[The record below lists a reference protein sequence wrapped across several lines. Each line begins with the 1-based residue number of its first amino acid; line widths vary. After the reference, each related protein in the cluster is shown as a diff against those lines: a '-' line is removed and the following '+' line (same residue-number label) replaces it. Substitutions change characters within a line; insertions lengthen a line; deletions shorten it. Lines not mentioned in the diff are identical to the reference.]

1 MSKKYKFKPSSRII
15 TTIGEDL
22 IKDMNSAII
31 ELVKNSYD
39 ADATKVDIKISS
51 FEENKNEKLK
61 IEIIDN
67 GHGMSFETVINK
79 WMVPAT
85 ADKLDRKYSP
95 GGRMLQGRKG
105 IGRYAVAKL
114 GEVINLRTISKSG
127 EKTTLSIDWRDFNK
141 YEYLEDVDID
151 IFNEKTNLSSET
163 NIEIIGSTEKLYE
176 WTEEKIDLL
185 IKELSKL
192 LSPIRSNSSM
202 SEKDKFDINII
213 FNNFIFDNYS
223 NRKINI
229 SPIPLIDLYDY
240 RIYGKISK
248 NGKIDLTYENK
259 ITSNS
264 QEEEINYII
273 EDINKNDFCA
283 EVRYDIRAFDRDPQ
297 AIDDLIGRGLKDSET
312 GQFMGKREARN
323 LLNSLS
329 GISIYRGDF
338 RVRPYGSPGYDWL
351 ELDKKRV
358 QNPSMRIG
366 NNQVVGFV
374 KIEKEEESHLEE
386 KSARDGLKENKY
398 FEALKKS
405 IIEVINELEIRRFE
419 FRKKSGRGRNSKSIS
434 EELNNLFDFDDLSK
448 NVDEILKSKN
458 VEEDVIYEI
467 NDYIEKTQDY
477 KTKILKD
484 IKETI
489 SLYQGQI
496 TLGKIIMVI
505 LHEGRKP
512 INWFKSQKKTLVYM
526 AEKFRNENDNEELLN
541 KIIDRINRSGEYAE
555 MLVNLFKRLEPL
567 SIKKRRRKTKFN
579 LYSFFNE
586 INDLFEAELKKSKI
600 KFILKGN
607 NKTIVK
613 SFKQDFFIVF
623 TNLFENSIYW
633 LNISKS
639 EDKKI
644 TVYISED
651 DSKIYI
657 DFNDNGSGIKEEY
670 IVNENLFEPGFTLK
684 ENGTGLGLSI
694 AGEAIERNN
703 GQLKAIS
710 NKNGAYFRVE
720 IDKKDEVNG

>member
-1 MSKKYKFKPSSRII
+1 M
-15 TTIGEDL
+15 
-22 IKDMNSAII
+22 
-31 ELVKNSYD
+31 
-39 ADATKVDIKISS
+39 
-51 FEENKNEKLK
+51 
-61 IEIIDN
+61 
-67 GHGMSFETVINK
+67 
-79 WMVPAT
+79 
-85 ADKLDRKYSP
+85 
-95 GGRMLQGRKG
+95 
-105 IGRYAVAKL
+105 
-114 GEVINLRTISKSG
+114 
-127 EKTTLSIDWRDFNK
+127 
-141 YEYLEDVDID
+141 
-151 IFNEKTNLSSET
+151 
-163 NIEIIGSTEKLYE
+163 
-176 WTEEKIDLL
+176 
-185 IKELSKL
+185 
-192 LSPIRSNSSM
+192 
-202 SEKDKFDINII
+202 
-213 FNNFIFDNYS
+213 
-223 NRKINI
+223 
-229 SPIPLIDLYDY
+229 
-240 RIYGKISK
+240 
-248 NGKIDLTYENK
+248 
-259 ITSNS
+259 
-264 QEEEINYII
+264 
-273 EDINKNDFCA
+273 
-283 EVRYDIRAFDRDPQ
+283 
-297 AIDDLIGRGLKDSET
+297 
-312 GQFMGKREARN
+312 
-323 LLNSLS
+323 
-329 GISIYRGDF
+329 
-338 RVRPYGSPGYDWL
+338 
-351 ELDKKRV
+351 
-358 QNPSMRIG
+358 
-366 NNQVVGFV
+366 
-374 KIEKEEESHLEE
+374 
-386 KSARDGLKENKY
+386 
-398 FEALKKS
+398 
-405 IIEVINELEIRRFE
+405 
-419 FRKKSGRGRNSKSIS
+419 
-434 EELNNLFDFDDLSK
+434 
-448 NVDEILKSKN
+448 
-458 VEEDVIYEI
+458 
-467 NDYIEKTQDY
+467 
-477 KTKILKD
+477 KD

>member
-419 FRKKSGRGRNSKSIS
+419 FRKKSSRGRNSKSIS

-448 NVDEILKSKN
+448 NVDEILK
-458 VEEDVIYEI
+458 
-467 NDYIEKTQDY
+467 
-477 KTKILKD
+477 
-484 IKETI
+484 
-489 SLYQGQI
+489 
-496 TLGKIIMVI
+496 
-505 LHEGRKP
+505 
-512 INWFKSQKKTLVYM
+512 
-526 AEKFRNENDNEELLN
+526 
-541 KIIDRINRSGEYAE
+541 
-555 MLVNLFKRLEPL
+555 
-567 SIKKRRRKTKFN
+567 
-579 LYSFFNE
+579 
-586 INDLFEAELKKSKI
+586 
-600 KFILKGN
+600 
-607 NKTIVK
+607 
-613 SFKQDFFIVF
+613 
-623 TNLFENSIYW
+623 
-633 LNISKS
+633 
-639 EDKKI
+639 
-644 TVYISED
+644 
-651 DSKIYI
+651 
-657 DFNDNGSGIKEEY
+657 
-670 IVNENLFEPGFTLK
+670 
-684 ENGTGLGLSI
+684 
-694 AGEAIERNN
+694 
-703 GQLKAIS
+703 
-710 NKNGAYFRVE
+710 
-720 IDKKDEVNG
+720 